1 METANRLTGT
11 GGGPAGTSRPSALL
25 PGLPARPSST
35 SLGALFAREF
45 DEANARLQDQTA
57 RTRRLEDRFTD
68 RRDARHES
76 FGAARPDD
84 GDVTAV
90 AAPVQAAPPAE
101 PRSFETAPALERGT
115 GPTPSA
121 SVPGSASAPLDEGGG
136 TATALMPEALTT
148 ASTSSSPVAA
158 TSTPAAVTPS
168 PAPAAAAAT
177 SAPRPDVRPVE
188 GAGTSEPARNA
199 KTAAT
204 ASTTRPGDTEA
215 VDRAQEILR
224 QIKLHL
230 APGLRRLTLD
240 LEPAELGRLAIQLTW
255 RPGRVNAVVRAG
267 EPETLR
273 LLQEREGE
281 LRAVLAER
289 GIQADSI
296 GFELGFDGRSP
307 QRRSPGGSPAPDA
320 RVVALAAAAPPI
332 PTPPT
337 TPPLPSETLVD
348 TYA

>member
-11 GGGPAGTSRPSALL
+11 GGGPAGTSRPSAIL
-25 PGLPARPSST
+25 PGLPAKPSSS

-57 RTRRLEDRFTD
+57 RTRRLEERFGE
-68 RRDARHES
+68 RRDARHAS
-76 FGAARPDD
+76 FGGSRPEETDVPAA
-84 GDVTAV
+84 VT
-90 AAPVQAAPPAE
+90 APVQAAPPPG
-101 PRSFETAPALERGT
+101 PRIFEGATAIERAPAPPPQAGGSSGATEAAVD
-115 GPTPSA
+115 A
-121 SVPGSASAPLDEGGG
+121 SPRPLPDVP
-136 TATALMPEALTT
+136 
-148 ASTSSSPVAA
+148 
-158 TSTPAAVTPS
+158 TSTPTSVPVPTGAASAAAPS
-168 PAPAAAAAT
+168 APGPVQPAPTATTAA
-177 SAPRPDVRPVE
+177 RPDVRPVE
-188 GAGTSEPARNA
+188 GASRTETARNA
-199 KTAAT
+199 KAQAP
-204 ASTTRPGDTEA
+204 STTARPGDTEA
-215 VDRAQEILR
+215 VERAQEILR

-267 EPETLR
+267 DPETLR

-296 GFELGFDGRSP
+296 GFELGFDGREP
-307 QRRSPGGSPAPDA
+307 GRRSPGGSPAPAA
-320 RVVALAAAAPPI
+320 RVAALAAAGAPPAAPPSI
-332 PTPPT
+332 PTI
-337 TPPLPSETLVD
+337 PSETLVD